1 MGRVAVVEF
10 NDVAS
15 IANEIKAAGGRP
27 SARAVLAAL
36 GVGSMSTVQKHFKQW
51 EIDQALHLPEN
62 NLEIL
67 SPDIARAINLTI
79 FAKVREATAI
89 LANTL
94 EEEKAICAQM
104 QKEYDQLSVDH
115 EMQLTAL
122 SDMET
127 QYAELTGRA
136 EQLESDFARTVI
148 ELNNERKTSESA
160 RTDLA
165 IANHKLERLHLL
177 EAEVEMQRSELK
189 LANDNAAGFSQ
200 AAAVAEAKLEAAL
213 APRK

>member
-10 NDVAS
+10 NDVAI

-51 EIDQALHLPEN
+51 EADQARHLPEN

-67 SPDIARAINLTI
+67 SLDIARAINLTI
-79 FAKVREATAI
+79 FAKVQEATAI
-89 LANTL
+89 LSNML

-104 QKEYDQLSVDH
+104 QKEYDQLSADH
-115 EMQLTAL
+115 EIQLTAL

-127 QYAELTGRA
+127 KYAELTGRA
-136 EQLESDFARTVI
+136 EQLESDFARTAI
-148 ELNNERKTSESA
+148 ELSNERKTSESA

-165 IANHKLERLHLL
+165 IANHQLERLHLL
-177 EAEVEMQRSELK
+177 EAEVEMLRSELK
-189 LANDNAAGFSQ
+189 LANDNAAGFSK

-213 APRK
+213 APRN